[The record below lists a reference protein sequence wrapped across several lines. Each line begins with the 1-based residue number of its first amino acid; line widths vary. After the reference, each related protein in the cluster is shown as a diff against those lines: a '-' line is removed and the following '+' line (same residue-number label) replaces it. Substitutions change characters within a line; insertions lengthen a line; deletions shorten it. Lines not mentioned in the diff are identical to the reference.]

1 MGKCL
6 VAYFSATG
14 TTKRVAESIAKSM
27 DAYLY
32 EIEAIIPYSDA
43 DLNWNDKNSRCYK
56 EWKNKSSRP
65 QIALP
70 VENMQDYTV
79 IFLGY
84 PIWWEKAP
92 NIIATFLESYDFSGK
107 TIIPFSTSGGSIRGS
122 IGLHLHKLCSKEC
135 NWKNGK
141 LFRMVPNKTEIL
153 RWAEKIAIH

>member
-1 MGKCL
+1 MEKCL

-14 TTKRVAESIAKSM
+14 TTKRVAESLAKSM
-27 DAYLY
+27 DSDLY
-32 EIEAIIPYSDA
+32 EIEAAIPYSDT

-56 EWKNKSSRP
+56 EWKDKSSRP

-122 IGLHLHKLCSKEC
+122 VGLHLHKLCSKEC

-141 LFRMVPNKTEIL
+141 LFRHIPDKAEIL
-153 RWAEKIAIH
+153 QWTKKCSE